1 LEAHSGGVEAYPVI
15 MEAHPGAMQAFP
27 VDVEPWRK
35 INYIGISS

>member
-1 LEAHSGGVEAYPVI
+1 LEAHSGGVEAYPVK

>member
-1 LEAHSGGVEAYPVI
+1 LEAHSGGVEAYPVK

-27 VDVEPWRK
+27 VDMEPWRK

>member
-1 LEAHSGGVEAYPVI
+1 VEAYPVI
-15 MEAHPGAMQAFP
+15 MKAHPGAMQAFP